1 MSRCSETDAA
11 ASAAMLSAAA
21 MIAHQVGG
29 KATRDALFLSNFDVT
44 SLPLMLIGASF
55 FSIVVVLA
63 ASRAMPALTPAKLV
77 PRAFAVSGLLLLG
90 EWGLVHQSP
99 RAGAVVVYLHMAGI
113 GAVLISGFW
122 SMVNERFDPRTAK
135 KRIGRIA
142 GGATLGG
149 LAGGLLA
156 ERVGATFSVATMLPM
171 MAALHLFCAWAVR
184 GLRPLQDVAGPP
196 AGKPAGQPPE
206 KKDSSGD
213 SAPARGRSVFHILR
227 EAPYLRNLAVLVL
240 LATVSGAGID
250 YVFKAQAAA
259 TFGGGESLMRFFAVF
274 YSAASLLTFFIQTS
288 LSRRALE
295 KLGLAKTVGTLP
307 FIVAA
312 GGVGALIAPGL
323 GSAGIARGAE
333 SVVRSSLFRS
343 GYEILYT
350 PIPAQE
356 KRATK
361 TMVDVGFDRL
371 GDALGGGLIR
381 LMLLLGPAV
390 AHSAILVLSIV
401 LAFLGL
407 LVASRLNRGY
417 IVSLEKNLLN
427 RKVELDISEAE
438 DSTTRSTILQTLG
451 ALHLSGDLPA
461 LPSSQP
467 LPSEKTQRRDLL
479 IHKSESDVP
488 SLGLSRDMAS
498 KKQGKAAPTPQD
510 PVVERIA
517 AFRSADADRVRK
529 ALRAEELLDPLLF
542 SHVIP
547 LLAWDEV
554 SDDALL
560 ALRRAA
566 PHMTGQLV
574 DALLDP
580 GQEFAIRR
588 RIPKVLSVT
597 ASQRVADG
605 LLLGLADKRFE
616 VRFQCGCALA
626 SVRDRNPEI
635 RIDPEPVFEAVKREV
650 TVGKKVWGSH
660 RLLDPEDGLED
671 SPFIDDFLRDRAN
684 RSLEHVFTIL
694 SLVLP
699 KEPLQIAFRGL
710 HTTDEHLRGTAL
722 EYLESILPP
731 PIRERLWPFLED
743 RRKKKRETRSR
754 EEILATLMRS
764 HQSIEL
770 NLTELRKKFGDSQQP
785 SGLK

>member
-1 MSRCSETDAA
+1 MSRRSETDAA

-44 SLPLMLIGASF
+44 ALPLMLIGASL

-63 ASRAMPALTPAKLV
+63 ASRALPALTPAKLV

-99 RAGAVVVYLHMAGI
+99 RAGAIVVYLHMAGL

-135 KRIGRIA
+135 KRIGKIA
-142 GGATLGG
+142 AGATLGG

-156 ERVGATFSVATMLPM
+156 ERVGATLSVAAMLPM
-171 MAALHLFCAWAVR
+171 MAALHLFCAWAV
-184 GLRPLQDVAGPP
+184 LKVRPLQAVAAPP
-196 AGKPAGQPPE
+196 AGKLSEKPAG

-213 SAPARGRSVFHILR
+213 SAPEPGRSVFQILR

-240 LATVSGAGID
+240 LATVSGTGID

-312 GGVGALIAPGL
+312 GGVGAMIAPGL
-323 GSAGIARGAE
+323 VSAGIARGAE

-350 PIPAQE
+350 PIPARE

-371 GDALGGGLIR
+371 GDALGGGIIR

-390 AHSAILVLSIV
+390 AHSAILTLSIV
-401 LAFLGL
+401 LASLGL
-407 LVASRLNRGY
+407 LMASRLNRGY
-417 IVSLEKNLLN
+417 IASLEKNLLN
-427 RKVELDISEAE
+427 RAVELDISDVQ

-451 ALHLSGDLPA
+451 ALHLSSDLPV
-461 LPSSQP
+461 P
-467 LPSEKTQRRDLL
+467 LPSQPAPGERSQRKDRL
-479 IHKSESDVP
+479 IHKSDSDLP
-488 SLGLSRDMAS
+488 SLGLPREIPSGS
-498 KKQGKAAPTPQD
+498 QPKAVPGPQD
-510 PVVERIA
+510 PVLEKIA
-517 AFRSADADRVRK
+517 AFRSGNPGRVRE
-529 ALRAEELLDPLLF
+529 ALRAEEISDPLLF
-542 SHVIP
+542 PQLIP
-547 LLAWDEV
+547 LLAWNEV
-554 SDDALL
+554 SDYALL
-560 ALRRAA
+560 ALRQSA
-566 PHMTGQLV
+566 PQMTGQLV
-574 DALLDP
+574 DALLDT

-597 ASQRVADG
+597 ASQRAANG

-626 SVRDRNPEI
+626 SIRDRNPEI
-635 RIDPEPVFEAVKREV
+635 HIDPEPVFEAVKREV
-650 TVGKKVWGSH
+650 TVGKKVWGTH
-660 RLLDPEDGLED
+660 RLLDPEEGLAD

-710 HTTDEHLRGTAL
+710 HTNDEHLRGTAL

-770 NLTELRKKFGDSQQP
+770 NLTELRKQFENSQKP
-785 SGLK
+785 GGAG